1 MARTNTTSESKMLT
15 HPSIGDEVMYKDV
28 AWYVQWTDGNVAY
41 LVPVNPNPSEGLL
54 DSDGLAAPI
63 ADLEVA

>member
-1 MARTNTTSESKMLT
+1 MLT